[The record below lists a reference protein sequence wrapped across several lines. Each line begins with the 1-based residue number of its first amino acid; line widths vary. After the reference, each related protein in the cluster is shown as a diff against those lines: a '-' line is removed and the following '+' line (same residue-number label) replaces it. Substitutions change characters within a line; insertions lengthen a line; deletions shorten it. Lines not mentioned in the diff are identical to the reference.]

1 MTLEELIY
9 KRISESAAAERLA
22 LHNGGTGRFLGPV
35 PTDTDPGWAGAEQY
49 PRISYTIDMRE
60 TPSAKPPGIC
70 ILMFGVWTAGPRRR
84 P

>member
-9 KRISESAAAERLA
+9 KRIAESAAAEQLA
-22 LHNGGTGRFLGPV
+22 SHNGAPAVFFGPA

-49 PRISYTIDMRE
+49 P
-60 TPSAKPPGIC
+60 PSARPPGIFT
-70 ILMFGVWTAGPRRR
+70 LMFGAWTVGPRRR

>member
-9 KRISESAAAERLA
+9 KRITESAAAERLA
-22 LHNGGTGRFLGPV
+22 LHNGAPAVFFGPV

-49 PRISYTIDMRE
+49 PRISYTIDMRAN
-60 TPSAKPPGIC
+60 PSAKPPGIC
-70 ILMFGVWTAGPRRR
+70 TLMFGAWTAGPHRR